1 MRKIP
6 NLSFNYLFSGGFRL
20 WVSLVSLGFVW
31 MKDLEEDREKEREKL
46 TNQVFKFNLSQIT
59 Y

>member
-6 NLSFNYLFSGGFRL
+6 NLSFNFLFTSGSRL
-20 WVSLVSLGFVW
+20 WVSLVSLGCVW
-31 MKDLEEDREKEREKL
+31 MKDLVEDKEKESEKIMD
-46 TNQVFKFNLSQIT
+46 QVFKFNLSQIT